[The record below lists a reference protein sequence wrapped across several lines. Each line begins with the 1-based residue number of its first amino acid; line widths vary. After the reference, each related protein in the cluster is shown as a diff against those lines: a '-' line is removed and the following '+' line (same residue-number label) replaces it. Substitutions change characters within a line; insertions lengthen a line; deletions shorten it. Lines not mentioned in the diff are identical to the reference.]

1 MTKADIDWNKKSHIK
16 MLIIVLF
23 DCAIIETAAVLIE
36 DGTFALF
43 FVPIVEH
50 LAA

>member
-1 MTKADIDWNKKSHIK
+1 

-23 DCAIIETAAVLIE
+23 DCAIIETVAVLIE